1 MQIWP
6 LGICSG
12 STAPY
17 SDDAVEAVEEEIEFS
32 QIQKL
37 SQMWPEGKGEVVT
50 WVSWVERKSPREV
63 WFRPKAPRRQGCGT
77 EWSDP

>member
-12 STAPY
+12 SPAPY

-32 QIQKL
+32 QI
-37 SQMWPEGKGEVVT
+37 
-50 WVSWVERKSPREV
+50 
-63 WFRPKAPRRQGCGT
+63 
-77 EWSDP
+77 